1 MLTYARGWHRDWP
14 ATPFRRLELPGYLSI
29 MSTEGAAAPSST
41 AAGPAIL
48 VRNLTKAFRGKPAV
62 DGISFQ
68 VARGTFFGFLG
79 PNGAGKSTTIKML
92 TGLLRP
98 TAGEALIEGL
108 SLEQDLL
115 GVKRIIGVLP
125 EELPLY
131 ERLSGEEYLHFAG
144 RMYGLGRAETRRRTD
159 ELLEFLSL
167 TEERGKLI
175 VDYSQGMRKKVA
187 LAAALIHSPR
197 VLFLDE
203 PLNGIDPVSGRVVTD
218 LLKRLAGKGVTLFF
232 TTHVLDVVERLC
244 DEVAVIDRGRLV
256 AQGTLDQIRAQREV
270 GRDAS
275 LEDVFLKRS
284 EEHTSELQSL
294 AYLVCRLLL
303 EKKKTKINYDDKV

>member
-1 MLTYARGWHRDWP
+1 MGSEP
-14 ATPFRRLELPGYLSI
+14 AVPV
-29 MSTEGAAAPSST
+29 APP
-41 AAGPAIL
+41 AEPAGDAI
-48 VRNLTKAFRGKPAV
+48 VVENLAKVFRGKPAV
-62 DGISFQ
+62 DGISFR
-68 VARGTFFGFLG
+68 VARGRFFGFLG

-98 TAGEALIEGL
+98 TAGEAAIEGHRL
-108 SLEQDLL
+108 GQDLL
-115 GVKRIIGVLP
+115 AIKRIIGVLP

-144 RMYGLGRAETRRRTD
+144 RMYGLSRQETRGRTD

-167 TEERGKLI
+167 AEERNKLI

-218 LLKRLAGKGVTLFF
+218 LLRRLASKGVTLFF
-232 TTHVLDVVERLC
+232 TSHVLDVVERLC
-244 DEVAVIDRGRLV
+244 DEVAVIDRGRIV
-256 AQGTLDQIRAQREV
+256 AQGTLDEIRAQREM
-270 GRDAS
+270 GQDAT
-275 LEDVFLKRS
+275 LEDAFLKLVAADVQR
-284 EEHTSELQSL
+284 EELSW
-294 AYLVCRLLL
+294 
-303 EKKKTKINYDDKV
+303 IG